1 MEHNPKW
8 WTLGVVCIA
17 VFMLLLDVT
26 VVNVA
31 LPDIQKD
38 LGSSFSDLQW
48 VVDAYALTLAAFLLT
63 FGSLADLLGRRLV
76 FVLGLGVFS
85 AASLACGLS
94 TTPLMLN
101 LARAI
106 QGIGAAGMFACSLAL
121 IASAFPAEERGT
133 AFGIFGG
140 TIGGAVAVGPLIGG
154 VITEGIGWQ
163 WVFFVNVPIGIG
175 AIVASFL
182 RMRESKDP
190 RSGHIDISGF
200 ATFSVSLFLLVFA
213 LVRGNSEGWGS
224 PLIVSFLVGSAVL
237 LGAFVAIERHK
248 ADPMFEL
255 ALFRKPSFTG
265 AAIVGFTL
273 SASMFS
279 MFLYLTL
286 YLQNVLGYSPLQ
298 AGIRFLPTT
307 LLSFVVAPI
316 SGRLAGRVIPIRV
329 LLGVGM
335 GFVGIGLIL
344 QAGLSGT
351 STWTHFLP
359 GFICGGFGVGLINP
373 PLATTQVGV
382 VPPQRSGMASGIGN
396 TFRQVGIATGIAGL
410 GAIFQHAVATKTIDA
425 LGTVPRG
432 GGDLGAALASGNP
445 GTILRGVP
453 PDQRQRFVEA
463 FHTGFAGAMNEI
475 LLISAC
481 VALVGCV
488 AGFALV
494 RREDFVGSE
503 AAEQQPAAAAAA

>member
-1 MEHNPKW
+1 MEDNRKW

-63 FGSLADLLGRRLV
+63 FGSLADLIGRRLV

-94 TTPLMLN
+94 GTPLVLN
-101 LARAI
+101 LARAV
-106 QGIGAAGMFACSLAL
+106 QGVGGAGMFACSLAL
-121 IASAFPAEERGT
+121 IAGAFPPQERGT

-154 VITEGIGWQ
+154 AITQGIGWE
-163 WVFFVNVPIGIG
+163 WVFFVNVPIGVA
-175 AIVASFL
+175 AIFASFRHL
-182 RMRESKDP
+182 AESRDP
-190 RSGHIDISGF
+190 RSGHLDFAGF
-200 ATFSVSLFLLVFA
+200 VTFSVALFLLVFA
-213 LVRGNSEGWGS
+213 LVRGNAEGWGS
-224 PLIVSFLVGSAVL
+224 PLIVSFLVGAAVL
-237 LGAFVAIERHK
+237 LAAFVAIEWRSH
-248 ADPMFEL
+248 DPMFDL
-255 ALFRKPSFTG
+255 TLFRNRSFSG

-286 YLQNVLGYSPLQ
+286 YIQNVLGYGPLA
-298 AGIRFLPTT
+298 AGVRFLPTT
-307 LLSFVVAPI
+307 LLSFIVAPI
-316 SGRLAGRVIPIRV
+316 AGRLAGRVVPIRV

-335 GFVGIGLIL
+335 LMVSVGLVL
-344 QAGLSGT
+344 QGGLSGD
-351 STWTHFLP
+351 SQWTHFLP
-359 GFICGGFGVGLINP
+359 GFIVGGIGVGMINP

-396 TFRQVGIATGIAGL
+396 TFRQVGIATGVAGL
-410 GAIFQHAVATKTIDA
+410 GAIFQHAVTAKTLDA
-425 LGTVPRG
+425 LHAG
-432 GGDLGAALASGNP
+432 GAVKVSGEALSSGQV
-445 GTILRGVP
+445 GGVLRAVP
-453 PDQRQRFVEA
+453 PAQRQRFVDA

-475 LLISAC
+475 LI
-481 VALVGCV
+481 VAAILAFVGAL

-494 RREDFVGSE
+494 RAEDFVGHQAPAPDAE
-503 AAEQQPAAAAAA
+503 PVAAG